1 MTSDQIIR
9 KRTRDIYHF
18 HESELWAAAYGPRA
32 VWPAPGERVRLPW
45 SVEFFRHQVDATIQA
60 AGKCPYC
67 SDWITVTNFS
77 LDHMIPVS
85 RRDEFRKAL
94 VDYVEPQH
102 WQGRGKHID
111 PVLIAAYT
119 WDNLTLCCLTCN
131 KRKGT
136 MTAVGWALLRHTMGM
151 MNDGDKQY
159 LWKQLLLSEHR
170 YIPKKDRPEK
180 FTVRPHSRR
189 A

>member
-1 MTSDQIIR
+1 MTSGPDNSQAS
-9 KRTRDIYHF
+9 RDIYHF
-18 HESELWAAAYGPRA
+18 HESELWAAAYFRALYGPHPVSECACRGA
-32 VWPAPGERVRLPW
+32 LSSFGFRLTPRFRLPG
-45 SVEFFRHQVDATIQA
+45 SVQT
-60 AGKCPYC
+60 C

-170 YIPKKDRPEK
+170 YIPKKDRPQK
-180 FTVRPHSRR
+180 ITVRPHSRC